1 MLFDENFRNKEYL
14 DYKTLGDLAMEI
26 GEYDKS
32 IRHYKK
38 QLKIMSEIDC
48 DSDEVFDLDSI
59 EGTYLEYE
67 LYEQIARAYEC
78 ENDYKNAI
86 KYVKLMIEDD
96 ENRDVNKG
104 DSVIRLAQL
113 YNLNKQKEEAVKI
126 LDELLDYEKAQIEKE
141 YDGSYTKE
149 FFDNTYDKQQYLNT
163 CYELI
168 KLLNY
173 TDKQRSLYYMNLA
186 LDMYNKHGKND
197 LGIKMASILKLQ
209 SKFYK
214 EDIESSLKSSETQQ
228 NIISKQDIEKA
239 KSICKNS
246 LLESKIYRED
256 YEYERSKE
264 AILEG
269 VEIYKKYKLD
279 DYKLDFYLKY
289 QLANAIS
296 NVDDDLEN
304 YPIIFEKYL
313 EAFKILQ
320 QHDFFDEYSKNMI
333 LLELYSYKSDYDEAI
348 KYKKQCDFYYIA
360 KYNIKHSEKEKVAL
374 QKEYYE
380 AGNSYFDCQ
389 NYDMAIKCYEKS
401 MQNLIFNMGIF
412 GGEITDFEDEDIYY
426 DPVDKSYFGYEFYV
440 KLCEAMANVY
450 KESLNLDKQ
459 LEHLQNAVKCLDQY
473 YYASEF
479 SYSIYTL
486 YTNIFSD
493 IAEIYIEKEDY
504 NTAINYEFILIGIY
518 NSPNL
523 ENSINEKF
531 EDIENIRKLFETR
544 ELKEFILSD
553 SYKFNLENKWLNCV
567 KDSFEKIVEIA
578 KVLEDDELIKIS
590 EQKIK
595 LLKDLPF
602 DLDI

>member
-26 GEYDKS
+26 GEYDKAIS
-32 IRHYKK
+32 HYKK
-38 QLKIMSEIDC
+38 QLKIMSETDY
-48 DSDEVFDLDSI
+48 DYDEVFDLDSI

-78 ENDYKNAI
+78 KNDYNNAI

-104 DSVIRLAQL
+104 DSVIKLSKL
-113 YNLNKQKEEAVKI
+113 YILDNNKEEGIKI
-126 LDELLDYEKAQIEKE
+126 LDDLLKYELDLMKKE
-141 YDGSYTKE
+141 YKESKFKFFGSRYQKSLYIE
-149 FFDNTYDKQQYLNT
+149 A
-163 CYELI
+163 CYELAE
-168 KLLNY
+168 LLKEDNRNQSMHY
-173 TDKQRSLYYMNLA
+173 INLA
-186 LDMYNKHGKND
+186 LDIYNKHKKND
-197 LGIKMASILKLQ
+197 LGNEISSILKLQ
-209 SKFYK
+209 TKLYK
-214 EDIESSLKSSETQQ
+214 EDIESSLKSSETQPD
-228 NIISKQDIEKA
+228 IISKQNIEKA

-246 LLESKIYRED
+246 LLESKIYMED
-256 YEYERSKE
+256 YEYEKSKQ
-264 AILEG
+264 AILKG

-389 NYDMAIKCYEKS
+389 NYNMAIKCYEKS

-412 GGEITDFEDEDIYY
+412 GGEITDFEDEYIYY

-544 ELKEFILSD
+544 EIKEFILSD

-578 KVLEDDELIKIS
+578 KILEDDELIKIS

>member
-1 MLFDENFRNKEYL
+1 MLFDENFREKEYL

-26 GEYDKS
+26 AEYDKAIS
-32 IRHYKK
+32 HYKK
-38 QLKIMSEIDC
+38 QLKIMSEPDY
-48 DSDEVFDLDSI
+48 DYDEVFDLDSI

-78 ENDYKNAI
+78 KNDYNNAI

-104 DSVIRLAQL
+104 DSLIKLSKL
-113 YNLNKQKEEAVKI
+113 YILDNKKEEGIKI
-126 LDELLDYEKAQIEKE
+126 LDDLLKYELDLMKKE
-141 YDGSYTKE
+141 YKESKFKFFGSRYQKSLYIE
-149 FFDNTYDKQQYLNT
+149 A
-163 CYELI
+163 CYELAE
-168 KLLNY
+168 LLKEDNRNQSMHY
-173 TDKQRSLYYMNLA
+173 INLA
-186 LDMYNKHGKND
+186 LDIYNKHKKND
-197 LGIKMASILKLQ
+197 LGNEISSILKLQ
-209 SKFYK
+209 TKFYK
-214 EDIESSLKSSETQQ
+214 EDIESSLKSSETQPD
-228 NIISKQDIEKA
+228 IISKQNIEKA

-246 LLESKIYRED
+246 LLESKIYMED
-256 YEYERSKE
+256 YEYEKSKQS
-264 AILEG
+264 ILKG

-401 MQNLIFNMGIF
+401 MQNLLDLGIF

-531 EDIENIRKLFETR
+531 EDIENIRKLFKTR
-544 ELKEFILSD
+544 EIKEFILSD

>member
-1 MLFDENFRNKEYL
+1 MLFDENFREKEYL

-26 GEYDKS
+26 AEYDKAIS
-32 IRHYKK
+32 HYKK
-38 QLKIMSEIDC
+38 QLKIMSEPDY
-48 DSDEVFDLDSI
+48 DYDEVFDLDSI

-78 ENDYKNAI
+78 KNDYNNAI

-104 DSVIRLAQL
+104 DSLIKLSKL
-113 YNLNKQKEEAVKI
+113 YILDNKKEEGIKI
-126 LDELLDYEKAQIEKE
+126 LDDLLKYELDLMKKE
-141 YDGSYTKE
+141 YKESKFKFFGSRYQKSLYIE
-149 FFDNTYDKQQYLNT
+149 A
-163 CYELI
+163 CYELAE
-168 KLLNY
+168 LLKEDNRNQSMHY
-173 TDKQRSLYYMNLA
+173 INLA
-186 LDMYNKHGKND
+186 LDIYNKHKKND
-197 LGIKMASILKLQ
+197 LGNEISSILKLQ
-209 SKFYK
+209 TKFYK
-214 EDIESSLKSSETQQ
+214 EDIESSLKSSETQPD
-228 NIISKQDIEKA
+228 IISKQNIEKA

-246 LLESKIYRED
+246 LLESKIYMED
-256 YEYERSKE
+256 YEYEKSKQS
-264 AILEG
+264 ILKG

-401 MQNLIFNMGIF
+401 MQNLLGLGIF

-493 IAEIYIEKEDY
+493 ISEIYIEKEY
-504 NTAINYEFILIGIY
+504 YSTAINYEFILIGIY

-544 ELKEFILSD
+544 EIKEFILSD
-553 SYKFNLENKWLNCV
+553 SYKFNLENKWLNYV

-578 KVLEDDELIKIS
+578 KILEDDELIKIS

>member
-26 GEYDKS
+26 GEYDKAIS
-32 IRHYKK
+32 HYKK
-38 QLKIMSEIDC
+38 QLKIMSEPDY
-48 DSDEVFDLDSI
+48 DYDEVFDLDSI

-104 DSVIRLAQL
+104 DSVIKLSKL
-113 YNLNKQKEEAVKI
+113 YILDNKKEEGIKI
-126 LDELLDYEKAQIEKE
+126 LDDLLKYELDLMKKE
-141 YDGSYTKE
+141 YKESKFKFFGSRYQKSLYIE
-149 FFDNTYDKQQYLNT
+149 A
-163 CYELI
+163 CYELAE
-168 KLLNY
+168 LLKEDNRNQSMHY
-173 TDKQRSLYYMNLA
+173 INLA
-186 LDMYNKHGKND
+186 LDIYNKHKKND
-197 LGIKMASILKLQ
+197 LGNEISSILKLQ
-209 SKFYK
+209 TKFYK
-214 EDIESSLKSSETQQ
+214 KDIESSLKSSETQPD
-228 NIISKQDIEKA
+228 IISKQNIEKA

-246 LLESKIYRED
+246 LLESKIYMED
-256 YEYERSKE
+256 YEYEKSKQ
-264 AILEG
+264 AILKG

-296 NVDDDLEN
+296 NIDDDLGN
-304 YPIIFEKYL
+304 YPILFEKYL

-320 QHDFFDEYSKNMI
+320 RHDFFDEYSKNMI
-333 LLELYSYKSDYDEAI
+333 LLELYSYNSDYDEAI

-401 MQNLIFNMGIF
+401 MQNLLDLGIF

-544 ELKEFILSD
+544 EIKEFILSD
-553 SYKFNLENKWLNCV
+553 SYKFNLENKWLNYV

-578 KVLEDDELIKIS
+578 KILEDDELIKIS

>member
-26 GEYDKS
+26 GEYDKAIS
-32 IRHYKK
+32 HYKK
-38 QLKIMSEIDC
+38 QLKIMSEPDY
-48 DSDEVFDLDSI
+48 DYDEVFDLDSI

-67 LYEQIARAYEC
+67 LYEQIARAYEYK
-78 ENDYKNAI
+78 NDYKNAI

-104 DSVIRLAQL
+104 DSLIKLSKL
-113 YNLNKQKEEAVKI
+113 YILDNKKEEGIKI
-126 LDELLDYEKAQIEKE
+126 LDDLLKYELDLMKKE
-141 YDGSYTKE
+141 YKESKFKFFGSRYQKSLYIE
-149 FFDNTYDKQQYLNT
+149 A
-163 CYELI
+163 CYELAE
-168 KLLNY
+168 LLKEDNRNQSMHY
-173 TDKQRSLYYMNLA
+173 INLA
-186 LDMYNKHGKND
+186 LDIYNKHKKND
-197 LGIKMASILKLQ
+197 LGNEISSILKLQ
-209 SKFYK
+209 TKLYK
-214 EDIESSLKSSETQQ
+214 EDIESSLKSSETQPD
-228 NIISKQDIEKA
+228 IISKQNIEKA

-246 LLESKIYRED
+246 LLESKIYMED
-256 YEYERSKE
+256 YEYEKSKQ
-264 AILEG
+264 AILKG

-296 NVDDDLEN
+296 NIDDDLGN

-320 QHDFFDEYSKNMI
+320 RHDFFDEYSKNMI
-333 LLELYSYKSDYDEAI
+333 LLELYSYNSDYDEAI

-401 MQNLIFNMGIF
+401 MQNLLDLGIF

-450 KESLNLDKQ
+450 KESGNLDKQ

-544 ELKEFILSD
+544 EIKEFILSD

-578 KVLEDDELIKIS
+578 KILEDDELIKIS

>member
-26 GEYDKS
+26 GEYDKAIS
-32 IRHYKK
+32 HYKK
-38 QLKIMSEIDC
+38 QLKIMSEPDY
-48 DSDEVFDLDSI
+48 DYNEVFDLDSI

-78 ENDYKNAI
+78 KNDYNNAI
-86 KYVKLMIEDD
+86 KYVKLMIKDD

-104 DSVIRLAQL
+104 DSLIKLSKL
-113 YNLNKQKEEAVKI
+113 YILDNNKEEGIKI
-126 LDELLDYEKAQIEKE
+126 LDDLLKYELDLMKKE
-141 YDGSYTKE
+141 YKESKFE
-149 FFDNTYDKQQYLNT
+149 FFGSRYQKSLYIEV
-163 CYELI
+163 CYELAE
-168 KLLNY
+168 LLKEDNRNQSMHY
-173 TDKQRSLYYMNLA
+173 INLA
-186 LDMYNKHGKND
+186 LDIYNKHKKND
-197 LGIKMASILKLQ
+197 LGNEISSILKLQ
-209 SKFYK
+209 TKFYK
-214 EDIESSLKSSETQQ
+214 EDIESSLKSSETQPD
-228 NIISKQDIEKA
+228 IISKQNIEKA

-246 LLESKIYRED
+246 LLESKIYMED
-256 YEYERSKE
+256 YEYEKSKQ
-264 AILEG
+264 AILKG

-296 NVDDDLEN
+296 NIDDDLGN
-304 YPIIFEKYL
+304 YPILFEKYL

-320 QHDFFDEYSKNMI
+320 RHDFFDEYSKNMI
-333 LLELYSYKSDYDEAI
+333 LLELYSYNSDYDEAI

-360 KYNIKHSEKEKVAL
+360 EYNIKHSEKEKVAL

-389 NYDMAIKCYEKS
+389 NYNMAIKCYEKS

-412 GGEITDFEDEDIYY
+412 GGEITDFEDEYIYY

-450 KESLNLDKQ
+450 KESGNLDKQ

-493 IAEIYIEKEDY
+493 ISEIYIEKEY
-504 NTAINYEFILIGIY
+504 YSTAINYEFILIGIY

-544 ELKEFILSD
+544 EIKEFILSD
-553 SYKFNLENKWLNCV
+553 SYKFNLENKWLNYV

-578 KVLEDDELIKIS
+578 KILEDDELIKIS

>member
-1 MLFDENFRNKEYL
+1 MLFDKNFRDKENL
-14 DYKTLGDLAMEI
+14 DYKMLGDLAMEI
-26 GEYDKS
+26 GEYEKA
-32 IRHYKK
+32 IKHYKK
-38 QLKIMSEIDC
+38 QLQIMSETTY
-48 DSDEVFDLDSI
+48 DSDEVFDIDSI

-67 LYEQIARAYEC
+67 LYEEIAKAYEFK
-78 ENDYKNAI
+78 NDYKNAI

-104 DSVIRLAQL
+104 DSVIKLAQL
-113 YNLNKQKEEAVKI
+113 YSSNKQEKEAIKI
-126 LDELLDYEKAQIEKE
+126 LDELLDYEKVEIE
-141 YDGSYTKE
+141 KE
-149 FFDNTYDKQQYLNT
+149 FFDNTYDKEQYLNT

-173 TDKQRSLYYMNLA
+173 KDKQRSIYYMNLA

-197 LGIKMASILKLQ
+197 LGIKIAPILELQ

-214 EDIESSLKSSETQQ
+214 EDIESSLKSSETKQ
-228 NIISKQDIEKA
+228 NIISKENMEKV

-246 LLESKIYRED
+246 LLESKIYMED
-256 YEYERSKE
+256 YEYEKSKE
-264 AILEG
+264 VILEG

-296 NVDDDLEN
+296 NVDNDLDN

-313 EAFKILQ
+313 DAFKILE

-333 LLELYSYKSDYDEAI
+333 LLELYSYNSDYDMAI
-348 KYKKQCDFYYIA
+348 QYKKQCDFYYIA
-360 KYNIKHSEKEKVAL
+360 EYNIKHSEKEKVAL

-380 AGNSYFDCQ
+380 AGNSYFDCK

-401 MQNLIFNMGIF
+401 MQNLLDLGIF
-412 GGEITDFEDEDIYY
+412 GGEITEFEDEDIYY
-426 DPVDKSYFGYEFYV
+426 DPVDKSYFGYEFYI
-440 KLCEAMANVY
+440 KLCEEMAKVY
-450 KESLNLDKQ
+450 KEIGNLDKQ
-459 LEHLQNAVKCLDQY
+459 LEYLQNAIKCLDEY
-473 YYASEF
+473 YYVSEF
-479 SYSIYTL
+479 NYSRYTL

-493 IAEIYIEKEDY
+493 IAEIYIKKQDY
-504 NTAINYEFILIGIY
+504 IIAINYEFLLIGIY

-531 EDIENIRKLFETR
+531 EDIENIRKLFETG
-544 ELKEFILSD
+544 ELKEFILCE
-553 SYKFNLENKWLNCV
+553 SYKFDLENKWINDV
-567 KDSFEKIVEIA
+567 KNSFEK
-578 KVLEDDELIKIS
+578 VLEVAKTLEDYELIKTS

>member
-26 GEYDKS
+26 GEYDKAIS
-32 IRHYKK
+32 HYKK
-38 QLKIMSEIDC
+38 QLKIMSETDY
-48 DSDEVFDLDSI
+48 DYDEVFDLDSI

-78 ENDYKNAI
+78 ENDYNNAI
-86 KYVKLMIEDD
+86 KYVKLMIKDD

-104 DSVIRLAQL
+104 DSLIKLSKL
-113 YNLNKQKEEAVKI
+113 YILDNNKEEGIKI
-126 LDELLDYEKAQIEKE
+126 LDDLLKYELDLMKKE
-141 YDGSYTKE
+141 YKESKFKFFGSRYQKSLYIE
-149 FFDNTYDKQQYLNT
+149 V
-163 CYELI
+163 CYELAE
-168 KLLNY
+168 LLKEDNRNQSMHY
-173 TDKQRSLYYMNLA
+173 INLA
-186 LDMYNKHGKND
+186 LDIYNKHKKND
-197 LGIKMASILKLQ
+197 LGNEISSILKLQ
-209 SKFYK
+209 TKFYK
-214 EDIESSLKSSETQQ
+214 EDIESSLKSSETQPD
-228 NIISKQDIEKA
+228 IISKQNIEKA

-246 LLESKIYRED
+246 LLESKIYMED
-256 YEYERSKE
+256 YEYEKSKQ
-264 AILEG
+264 AILKG

-296 NVDDDLEN
+296 NIDDDLGN
-304 YPIIFEKYL
+304 YPILFEKYL

-320 QHDFFDEYSKNMI
+320 RHDFFDEYSKNMI

-360 KYNIKHSEKEKVAL
+360 EYNIKHSEKEKVDL

-389 NYDMAIKCYEKS
+389 NYNMAIKCYEKS

-412 GGEITDFEDEDIYY
+412 GGEITDFEDEYIYY

-450 KESLNLDKQ
+450 KESGNLDKQ

-493 IAEIYIEKEDY
+493 ISEIYIEKEY
-504 NTAINYEFILIGIY
+504 YSTAINYEFILIGIY

-544 ELKEFILSD
+544 EIKEFILSD
-553 SYKFNLENKWLNCV
+553 SYKFDLENKWLNCV

-578 KVLEDDELIKIS
+578 KILEDDELIKIS

>member
-14 DYKTLGDLAMEI
+14 DYKMLGDLAMEI
-26 GEYDKS
+26 GEYDKA

-48 DSDEVFDLDSI
+48 DYDEVFDLDSI

-78 ENDYKNAI
+78 KNDYKNAI

-104 DSVIRLAQL
+104 DSLIKLSKL
-113 YNLNKQKEEAVKI
+113 YILDNKKEEGIKI
-126 LDELLDYEKAQIEKE
+126 LDDLLKYELDLMKKE
-141 YDGSYTKE
+141 YKESKFKFFGSRYQKSLYIE
-149 FFDNTYDKQQYLNT
+149 V
-163 CYELI
+163 CYELAE
-168 KLLNY
+168 LLKEDNRNQSMHY
-173 TDKQRSLYYMNLA
+173 INLA
-186 LDMYNKHGKND
+186 LDIYNKHKKND
-197 LGIKMASILKLQ
+197 LGNEISSILKLH
-209 SKFYK
+209 SKLYK
-214 EDIESSLKSSETQQ
+214 EDIESSLKSSETQPD
-228 NIISKQDIEKA
+228 IISKQNIEKA

-246 LLESKIYRED
+246 LLESKIYMED
-256 YEYERSKE
+256 YEYEKSKQ
-264 AILEG
+264 AILKG

-296 NVDDDLEN
+296 NVDDDLDN
-304 YPIIFEKYL
+304 YPILLKKYL
-313 EAFKILQ
+313 EAFKILE

-333 LLELYSYKSDYDEAI
+333 LLELYSYNSDYDEAI

-360 KYNIKHSEKEKVAL
+360 KYNIKHSEKEKVDL

-380 AGNSYFDCQ
+380 AGNSYFDCK

-401 MQNLIFNMGIF
+401 MQNLLGLGIF

-450 KESLNLDKQ
+450 KESGNLDKQ

-479 SYSIYTL
+479 SYSIYNL

-493 IAEIYIEKEDY
+493 IAEIYIKKEDY
-504 NTAINYEFILIGIY
+504 QIAINYEFLLIGIY

-544 ELKEFILSD
+544 EIKEFILSD

-578 KVLEDDELIKIS
+578 KILEDDELIKIS

>member
-26 GEYDKS
+26 GEYDKAIS
-32 IRHYKK
+32 HYKK
-38 QLKIMSEIDC
+38 QLKIMSEPDY
-48 DSDEVFDLDSI
+48 DYDEVFDLDSI

-67 LYEQIARAYEC
+67 LYELIARAYEC
-78 ENDYKNAI
+78 KNDYNNAI

-104 DSVIRLAQL
+104 DSLIKLSKL
-113 YNLNKQKEEAVKI
+113 YILDNKKEEGIKI
-126 LDELLDYEKAQIEKE
+126 LDDLLKYELDLMKKE
-141 YDGSYTKE
+141 YKESKFKFFGSRYQKSLYIE
-149 FFDNTYDKQQYLNT
+149 A
-163 CYELI
+163 CYELAE
-168 KLLNY
+168 LLKEDNRNQSMHY
-173 TDKQRSLYYMNLA
+173 INLA
-186 LDMYNKHGKND
+186 LDIYNKHKKND
-197 LGIKMASILKLQ
+197 LGNEISSILKLQ
-209 SKFYK
+209 TKLYK
-214 EDIESSLKSSETQQ
+214 EDIESSLKSSETQPD
-228 NIISKQDIEKA
+228 IISKQNIEKA

-246 LLESKIYRED
+246 LLESKIYMED
-256 YEYERSKE
+256 YEYEKSKQ
-264 AILEG
+264 AILKG
-269 VEIYKKYKLD
+269 VESYKKYKLD

-401 MQNLIFNMGIF
+401 MQNLLDLGIF

-479 SYSIYTL
+479 SYIRYNL

-493 IAEIYIEKEDY
+493 IVEIYIKKEDY
-504 NTAINYEFILIGIY
+504 QIAINYEFLLIGIY

-531 EDIENIRKLFETR
+531 EDIENMRKLFETR
-544 ELKEFILSD
+544 EIKEFILSD

>member
-26 GEYDKS
+26 GEYDKAIS
-32 IRHYKK
+32 HYKK
-38 QLKIMSEIDC
+38 QLKIMSEPDY
-48 DSDEVFDLDSI
+48 DYNEVFDLDSI

-78 ENDYKNAI
+78 KNDYNNAI
-86 KYVKLMIEDD
+86 KYVKLMIKDD

-104 DSVIRLAQL
+104 DSLIKLSKL
-113 YNLNKQKEEAVKI
+113 YILDNNKEEGIKI
-126 LDELLDYEKAQIEKE
+126 LDDLLKYELDLMKKE
-141 YDGSYTKE
+141 YKESKFE
-149 FFDNTYDKQQYLNT
+149 FFGSRYQKSLYIEV
-163 CYELI
+163 CYELAE
-168 KLLNY
+168 LLKEDNRNQSMHY
-173 TDKQRSLYYMNLA
+173 INLA
-186 LDMYNKHGKND
+186 LDIYNKHKKND
-197 LGIKMASILKLQ
+197 LGNEISSILKLQ
-209 SKFYK
+209 TKFYK
-214 EDIESSLKSSETQQ
+214 EDIESSLKSSETQPD
-228 NIISKQDIEKA
+228 IISKQNIEKA

-246 LLESKIYRED
+246 LLESKIYMED
-256 YEYERSKE
+256 YEYEKSKQ
-264 AILEG
+264 AILKG

-296 NVDDDLEN
+296 NIDDDLDN
-304 YPIIFEKYL
+304 YPILFEKYL
-313 EAFKILQ
+313 EAFKILE

-333 LLELYSYKSDYDEAI
+333 LFELYSYNSDYDEAI

-360 KYNIKHSEKEKVAL
+360 EYNIKHSEKEKVDL

-380 AGNSYFDCQ
+380 AGNSYFDCK

-401 MQNLIFNMGIF
+401 MQNLLGLGIF

-493 IAEIYIEKEDY
+493 ISEIYIEKEY
-504 NTAINYEFILIGIY
+504 YSTAINYEFTLIGIY

-544 ELKEFILSD
+544 EIKEFILSD
-553 SYKFNLENKWLNCV
+553 SYKFNLENKWLNYV

-578 KVLEDDELIKIS
+578 KILEDDELIKIS

>member
-26 GEYDKS
+26 GEYDKAIS
-32 IRHYKK
+32 HYKK
-38 QLKIMSEIDC
+38 QLKIMSEPDY
-48 DSDEVFDLDSI
+48 DEVFDLDSI

-78 ENDYKNAI
+78 KNDYNNAI

-104 DSVIRLAQL
+104 DSLIKLSKL
-113 YNLNKQKEEAVKI
+113 YILDNKKEEGIKI
-126 LDELLDYEKAQIEKE
+126 LDDLLKYELDLMKKE
-141 YDGSYTKE
+141 YKESKFKFFGSRYQKSLYIE
-149 FFDNTYDKQQYLNT
+149 A
-163 CYELI
+163 CYELAE
-168 KLLNY
+168 LLKEDNRNQSMHY
-173 TDKQRSLYYMNLA
+173 INLA
-186 LDMYNKHGKND
+186 LDIYNKHKKND
-197 LGIKMASILKLQ
+197 LGNEISSILKLQ
-209 SKFYK
+209 TKLYK
-214 EDIESSLKSSETQQ
+214 EDIESSLKSSETQPD
-228 NIISKQDIEKA
+228 IISKQNIEKA

-246 LLESKIYRED
+246 LLESKIYMED
-256 YEYERSKE
+256 YEYEKSKQ
-264 AILEG
+264 AILKG

-360 KYNIKHSEKEKVAL
+360 KYNIKHSDKEKVAL

-412 GGEITDFEDEDIYY
+412 GGEITDFEDEYIYY

-544 ELKEFILSD
+544 EIKEFILSD

-578 KVLEDDELIKIS
+578 KILEDDELIKIS

>member
-26 GEYDKS
+26 GEYDKA

-38 QLKIMSEIDC
+38 QLKIMSEPDY
-48 DSDEVFDLDSI
+48 DEVFDLDSI

-104 DSVIRLAQL
+104 DSVIKLSKL
-113 YNLNKQKEEAVKI
+113 YILDNKKEEGIKI
-126 LDELLDYEKAQIEKE
+126 LDDLLKYELDLMKKE
-141 YDGSYTKE
+141 YKESKFKFFGSRYQKSLYIE
-149 FFDNTYDKQQYLNT
+149 A
-163 CYELI
+163 CYELAE
-168 KLLNY
+168 LLKEDNRNQSMHY
-173 TDKQRSLYYMNLA
+173 INLA
-186 LDMYNKHGKND
+186 LDIYNKHKKND
-197 LGIKMASILKLQ
+197 LGNEISSILKLQ

-214 EDIESSLKSSETQQ
+214 EDIESSLKSSETQPD
-228 NIISKQDIEKA
+228 IISKQNIEKA

-246 LLESKIYRED
+246 LLESKIYMED
-256 YEYERSKE
+256 YEYEKSKQ
-264 AILEG
+264 AILKG
-269 VEIYKKYKLD
+269 VESYKKYKLD

-360 KYNIKHSEKEKVAL
+360 KYNIKHSDKEKVAL
-374 QKEYYE
+374 QKKYYE

-531 EDIENIRKLFETR
+531 EDIENIRKLFKTR
-544 ELKEFILSD
+544 EIKEFILSD

-578 KVLEDDELIKIS
+578 KILEDDELIKIS

>member
-26 GEYDKS
+26 GEYDKAIS
-32 IRHYKK
+32 HYKK
-38 QLKIMSEIDC
+38 QLKIMSEPDY
-48 DSDEVFDLDSI
+48 DYNEVFDLDSI

-78 ENDYKNAI
+78 KNDYNNAI
-86 KYVKLMIEDD
+86 KYVKLMIKDD

-104 DSVIRLAQL
+104 DSLIKLSKL
-113 YNLNKQKEEAVKI
+113 YILDNNKEEGIKI
-126 LDELLDYEKAQIEKE
+126 LDDLLKYELDLMKKE
-141 YDGSYTKE
+141 YKESKFKFFGSRYQKSLYIE
-149 FFDNTYDKQQYLNT
+149 V
-163 CYELI
+163 CYELAE
-168 KLLNY
+168 LLKEDNRNQSMHY
-173 TDKQRSLYYMNLA
+173 INLA
-186 LDMYNKHGKND
+186 LDIYNKHKKND
-197 LGIKMASILKLQ
+197 LGNEISSILKLQ
-209 SKFYK
+209 TKFYK
-214 EDIESSLKSSETQQ
+214 EDIESSLKSSETQPD
-228 NIISKQDIEKA
+228 IISKQNIEKA

-246 LLESKIYRED
+246 LLESKIYMED
-256 YEYERSKE
+256 YEYEKSKQ
-264 AILEG
+264 AILKG

-296 NVDDDLEN
+296 NIDDDLGN
-304 YPIIFEKYL
+304 YPILFEKYL

-320 QHDFFDEYSKNMI
+320 RHDFFDEYSKNMI
-333 LLELYSYKSDYDEAI
+333 LLELYSYNSDYDEAI

-360 KYNIKHSEKEKVAL
+360 EYNIKHSEKEKVAL

-389 NYDMAIKCYEKS
+389 NYNMAIKCYEKS

-440 KLCEAMANVY
+440 KLCEAMAKVY
-450 KESLNLDKQ
+450 SESGNLDKQ
-459 LEHLQNAVKCLDQY
+459 LEYLKNSVKCLDKY

-479 SYSIYTL
+479 NYIRYNL

-493 IAEIYIEKEDY
+493 IAEIYIKKEDY
-504 NTAINYEFILIGIY
+504 QIAINYEFLLIGIY

-544 ELKEFILSD
+544 EIKEFILSD
-553 SYKFNLENKWLNCV
+553 SYKFNLENKWLNYV

-578 KVLEDDELIKIS
+578 KILEDDELIKIS

-602 DLDI
+602 DLNI

>member
-14 DYKTLGDLAMEI
+14 DHKMLGDLAMEI
-26 GEYDKS
+26 GEYDKA

-104 DSVIRLAQL
+104 DSVIKLSKL
-113 YNLNKQKEEAVKI
+113 YILDNKKEEGIKI
-126 LDELLDYEKAQIEKE
+126 LDDLLKYELDLMKKE
-141 YDGSYTKE
+141 YKESKFKFFGSRYQKSLYIE
-149 FFDNTYDKQQYLNT
+149 V
-163 CYELI
+163 CYELAE
-168 KLLNY
+168 LLKEDNRNQSMHY
-173 TDKQRSLYYMNLA
+173 INLA
-186 LDMYNKHGKND
+186 LDIYNKHKKND
-197 LGIKMASILKLQ
+197 LGNEISSILKLQ
-209 SKFYK
+209 TKFYK
-214 EDIESSLKSSETQQ
+214 EDIEYSLKSSETQPD
-228 NIISKQDIEKA
+228 IISKQNIEKA

-246 LLESKIYRED
+246 LLESKIYMED
-256 YEYERSKE
+256 YEYEKSKQ

-296 NVDDDLEN
+296 NVDDDLDN

-389 NYDMAIKCYEKS
+389 NYNMAIKCYEKS

-450 KESLNLDKQ
+450 KESGNLDKQ

-473 YYASEF
+473 YYTSEF

-544 ELKEFILSD
+544 EIKEFILSD

-578 KVLEDDELIKIS
+578 KILEDDELIKIS

>member
-14 DYKTLGDLAMEI
+14 DYKTLGDKAMEI
-26 GEYDKS
+26 GEYDKAIS
-32 IRHYKK
+32 HYKK
-38 QLKIMSEIDC
+38 QLKIMSEPDY
-48 DSDEVFDLDSI
+48 DYDEVFDLDSI

-78 ENDYKNAI
+78 KNDYNNAI

-104 DSVIRLAQL
+104 DSLIKLSKL
-113 YNLNKQKEEAVKI
+113 YILDNKKEEGIKI
-126 LDELLDYEKAQIEKE
+126 LDDLLKYELDLMKKE
-141 YDGSYTKE
+141 YKESKFKFFGSRYQKSLYIE
-149 FFDNTYDKQQYLNT
+149 A
-163 CYELI
+163 CYELAE
-168 KLLNY
+168 LLKEDNRNQSMHY
-173 TDKQRSLYYMNLA
+173 INLA
-186 LDMYNKHGKND
+186 LDIYNKHKKND
-197 LGIKMASILKLQ
+197 LGNEISSILKLQ
-209 SKFYK
+209 TKLYK
-214 EDIESSLKSSETQQ
+214 EDIESSLKSSETQPD
-228 NIISKQDIEKA
+228 IISKQNIEKA

-246 LLESKIYRED
+246 LLESKIYMED
-256 YEYERSKE
+256 YEYKKSKQ
-264 AILEG
+264 AILKG

-504 NTAINYEFILIGIY
+504 STAINYEFILIGIY

-544 ELKEFILSD
+544 EIKEFILSD

-578 KVLEDDELIKIS
+578 KILEDDELIKIS

>member
-26 GEYDKS
+26 GEYDKAIS
-32 IRHYKK
+32 HYKK
-38 QLKIMSEIDC
+38 QLKIMSEPDY
-48 DSDEVFDLDSI
+48 DYDEVFDLDSI

-78 ENDYKNAI
+78 KNDYNNAI

-104 DSVIRLAQL
+104 DSLIKLSKL
-113 YNLNKQKEEAVKI
+113 YILDNKKEEGIKI
-126 LDELLDYEKAQIEKE
+126 LDDLLKYELDLMKKE
-141 YDGSYTKE
+141 YKESKFKFFGSRYQKSLYIE
-149 FFDNTYDKQQYLNT
+149 A
-163 CYELI
+163 CYELAE
-168 KLLNY
+168 LLKEDNRNQSMHY
-173 TDKQRSLYYMNLA
+173 INLA
-186 LDMYNKHGKND
+186 LDIYNKHKKND
-197 LGIKMASILKLQ
+197 LGNEISSILKLQ
-209 SKFYK
+209 TKLYK
-214 EDIESSLKSSETQQ
+214 EDIESSLKSSETQPD
-228 NIISKQDIEKA
+228 IISKQNIEKA

-246 LLESKIYRED
+246 LLESKIYMED
-256 YEYERSKE
+256 YEYEKSKQ
-264 AILEG
+264 AILKG

-380 AGNSYFDCQ
+380 AGNSYFDCK

-401 MQNLIFNMGIF
+401 MQNLLGLGIF

-531 EDIENIRKLFETR
+531 EDIENMRKLFETR
-544 ELKEFILSD
+544 EIKEFILSD
-553 SYKFNLENKWLNCV
+553 SYKFDLENKWLNCV

-578 KVLEDDELIKIS
+578 KILEDDELIKIS

>member
-26 GEYDKS
+26 GEYDKAIS
-32 IRHYKK
+32 HYKK
-38 QLKIMSEIDC
+38 QLKIMSEPDY
-48 DSDEVFDLDSI
+48 DYNEVFDLDSI

-78 ENDYKNAI
+78 KNDYNNAI
-86 KYVKLMIEDD
+86 KYVKLMIKDD

-104 DSVIRLAQL
+104 DSLIKLSKL
-113 YNLNKQKEEAVKI
+113 YILDNNKEEGIKI
-126 LDELLDYEKAQIEKE
+126 LDDLLKYELDLMKKE
-141 YDGSYTKE
+141 YKESKFE
-149 FFDNTYDKQQYLNT
+149 FFGSRYQKSLYIEV
-163 CYELI
+163 CYELAE
-168 KLLNY
+168 LLKEDNRNQSMHY
-173 TDKQRSLYYMNLA
+173 INLA
-186 LDMYNKHGKND
+186 LDIYNKHKKND
-197 LGIKMASILKLQ
+197 LGNEISSILKLQ
-209 SKFYK
+209 TKFYK
-214 EDIESSLKSSETQQ
+214 EDIESSLKSSETQPD
-228 NIISKQDIEKA
+228 IISKQNIEKA

-246 LLESKIYRED
+246 LLESKIYMED
-256 YEYERSKE
+256 YEYEKSKQ
-264 AILEG
+264 AILKG

-296 NVDDDLEN
+296 NIDDDLGN
-304 YPIIFEKYL
+304 YPILFEKYL

-320 QHDFFDEYSKNMI
+320 RHDFFDEYSKNMI
-333 LLELYSYKSDYDEAI
+333 LLELYSYNSDYDEAI

-360 KYNIKHSEKEKVAL
+360 EYNIKHSEKEKVDL

-389 NYDMAIKCYEKS
+389 NYNMAIKCYEKS

-412 GGEITDFEDEDIYY
+412 GGEITDFEDEYIYY

-450 KESLNLDKQ
+450 KESGNLDKQ

-493 IAEIYIEKEDY
+493 ISEIYIEKEY
-504 NTAINYEFILIGIY
+504 YSTAINYEFILIGIY

-544 ELKEFILSD
+544 EIKEFILSD
-553 SYKFNLENKWLNCV
+553 SYKFNLENKWLNYV

-578 KVLEDDELIKIS
+578 KILEDDELIKIS

>member
-26 GEYDKS
+26 GEYDKA

-38 QLKIMSEIDC
+38 QLKIMSESDY
-48 DSDEVFDLDSI
+48 DYDEVFDLDSI
-59 EGTYLEYE
+59 EGTYIEYE
-67 LYEQIARAYEC
+67 LYELIARAYEC
-78 ENDYKNAI
+78 KNDYNNAI

-104 DSVIRLAQL
+104 DSLIKLSKL
-113 YNLNKQKEEAVKI
+113 YILDNKKEEGIKI
-126 LDELLDYEKAQIEKE
+126 LDDLLKYELDLMKKE
-141 YDGSYTKE
+141 YKESKFKFFGSRYQKSLYIE
-149 FFDNTYDKQQYLNT
+149 A
-163 CYELI
+163 CYELAE
-168 KLLNY
+168 LLKEDNRNQSMHY
-173 TDKQRSLYYMNLA
+173 INLA
-186 LDMYNKHGKND
+186 LDIYNKHKKND
-197 LGIKMASILKLQ
+197 LGNEISSILKLQ
-209 SKFYK
+209 TKFYK
-214 EDIESSLKSSETQQ
+214 EDIESSLKSSETQPD
-228 NIISKQDIEKA
+228 IISKQNIEKA

-246 LLESKIYRED
+246 LLESKIYMED
-256 YEYERSKE
+256 YEYKKSKQ
-264 AILEG
+264 AILKG

-401 MQNLIFNMGIF
+401 MQNLLDLGIF

-544 ELKEFILSD
+544 EIKEFILSD

-578 KVLEDDELIKIS
+578 KILEDDELIKIS

>member
-26 GEYDKS
+26 GEYDKAIS
-32 IRHYKK
+32 HYKK
-38 QLKIMSEIDC
+38 QLKIMSEPDY
-48 DSDEVFDLDSI
+48 DYNEVFDLDSI

-78 ENDYKNAI
+78 KNDYNNAI
-86 KYVKLMIEDD
+86 KYVKLMIKDD

-104 DSVIRLAQL
+104 DSLIKLSKL
-113 YNLNKQKEEAVKI
+113 YILDNNKEEGIKI
-126 LDELLDYEKAQIEKE
+126 LDDLLKYELDLMKKE
-141 YDGSYTKE
+141 YKESKFE
-149 FFDNTYDKQQYLNT
+149 FFGSRYQKSLYIEV
-163 CYELI
+163 CYELAE
-168 KLLNY
+168 LLKEDNRNQSMHY
-173 TDKQRSLYYMNLA
+173 INLA
-186 LDMYNKHGKND
+186 LDIYNKHKKND
-197 LGIKMASILKLQ
+197 LGNEISSILKLQ
-209 SKFYK
+209 TKFYK
-214 EDIESSLKSSETQQ
+214 EDIESSLKSSETQPD
-228 NIISKQDIEKA
+228 IISKQNIEKA

-246 LLESKIYRED
+246 LLESKIYMED
-256 YEYERSKE
+256 YEYEKSKQ
-264 AILEG
+264 AILKG

-296 NVDDDLEN
+296 NIDDDLDN

-313 EAFKILQ
+313 EAFKILG

-333 LLELYSYKSDYDEAI
+333 LLELYSYKSDYDEVI

-380 AGNSYFDCQ
+380 AGNSYFDCK

-459 LEHLQNAVKCLDQY
+459 LENLQNAVKCLDQY

-504 NTAINYEFILIGIY
+504 QIAINYEFLLIGIY

-544 ELKEFILSD
+544 EIKEFILSD

-578 KVLEDDELIKIS
+578 KILEDDELIKIS
-590 EQKIK
+590 DQKIK

>member
-26 GEYDKS
+26 GEYDKAIS
-32 IRHYKK
+32 HYKK
-38 QLKIMSEIDC
+38 QLKIMSETDY
-48 DSDEVFDLDSI
+48 DYDEVFDLDSI

-78 ENDYKNAI
+78 KNDYNNAI

-104 DSVIRLAQL
+104 DSLIKLSKL
-113 YNLNKQKEEAVKI
+113 YILDNKKEEGIKI
-126 LDELLDYEKAQIEKE
+126 LDDLLKYELDLMKKE
-141 YDGSYTKE
+141 YKESKFKFFGSRYQKSLYIE
-149 FFDNTYDKQQYLNT
+149 A
-163 CYELI
+163 CYELAE
-168 KLLNY
+168 LLKEDNRNQSMHY
-173 TDKQRSLYYMNLA
+173 INLA
-186 LDMYNKHGKND
+186 LDIYNKHKKND
-197 LGIKMASILKLQ
+197 LGNEISSILKLQ
-209 SKFYK
+209 TKLYK
-214 EDIESSLKSSETQQ
+214 EDIESSLKSSETQPD
-228 NIISKQDIEKA
+228 IISKQNIEKA

-246 LLESKIYRED
+246 LLESKIYMED
-256 YEYERSKE
+256 YEYEKSKQP
-264 AILEG
+264 ILKG
-269 VEIYKKYKLD
+269 VESYKKYKLD

-360 KYNIKHSEKEKVAL
+360 EYNIKHSEKEKVAL

-389 NYDMAIKCYEKS
+389 NYNMAIKCYEKS

-412 GGEITDFEDEDIYY
+412 GGEITDFEDEYIYY

-450 KESLNLDKQ
+450 KESGNLDKQ

-493 IAEIYIEKEDY
+493 ISEIYIEKEY
-504 NTAINYEFILIGIY
+504 YSTAINYEFTLIGIY

-544 ELKEFILSD
+544 EIKEFILSD
-553 SYKFNLENKWLNCV
+553 SYKFNLENKWLNYV

-578 KVLEDDELIKIS
+578 KILEDDELIKIS

>member
-26 GEYDKS
+26 AEYDKAIS
-32 IRHYKK
+32 HYKK
-38 QLKIMSEIDC
+38 QLKIMSEPDY
-48 DSDEVFDLDSI
+48 DYDEVFDLDSI
-59 EGTYLEYE
+59 EGTYIEYE

-78 ENDYKNAI
+78 KNDYNNAI

-104 DSVIRLAQL
+104 DSLIKLSKL
-113 YNLNKQKEEAVKI
+113 YILDNKKEEGIKI
-126 LDELLDYEKAQIEKE
+126 LDDLLKYELDLMKKE
-141 YDGSYTKE
+141 YKESKFKFFGSRYQKSLYIE
-149 FFDNTYDKQQYLNT
+149 A
-163 CYELI
+163 CYELAE
-168 KLLNY
+168 LLKEDNRNQSMHY
-173 TDKQRSLYYMNLA
+173 INLA
-186 LDMYNKHGKND
+186 LDIYNKHKKND
-197 LGIKMASILKLQ
+197 LGNEISSILKLQ
-209 SKFYK
+209 TKFYK
-214 EDIESSLKSSETQQ
+214 EDIESSLKSSETQPD
-228 NIISKQDIEKA
+228 IISKQNIEKA

-246 LLESKIYRED
+246 LLESKIYMED
-256 YEYERSKE
+256 YEYEKSKQS
-264 AILEG
+264 ILKG

-296 NVDDDLEN
+296 NIDDDLDN

-401 MQNLIFNMGIF
+401 MQNLLDLGIF

-544 ELKEFILSD
+544 EIKEFILSD

-578 KVLEDDELIKIS
+578 KILEDDELIKIS

>member
-26 GEYDKS
+26 GEYDKAIS
-32 IRHYKK
+32 HYKK
-38 QLKIMSEIDC
+38 QLKIMSEPDY
-48 DSDEVFDLDSI
+48 DYDEVFDLDSI

-78 ENDYKNAI
+78 ENDYNNAI
-86 KYVKLMIEDD
+86 KYVKLMIKDD

-104 DSVIRLAQL
+104 DSLIKLSKL
-113 YNLNKQKEEAVKI
+113 YILDNNKEEGIKI
-126 LDELLDYEKAQIEKE
+126 LDDLLKYELDLMKKE
-141 YDGSYTKE
+141 YKESKFKFFGSRYQKSLYIE
-149 FFDNTYDKQQYLNT
+149 V
-163 CYELI
+163 CYELAE
-168 KLLNY
+168 LLKEDNRNQSMHY
-173 TDKQRSLYYMNLA
+173 INLA
-186 LDMYNKHGKND
+186 LDIYNKHKKND
-197 LGIKMASILKLQ
+197 LGNEISSILKLQ
-209 SKFYK
+209 TKFYK
-214 EDIESSLKSSETQQ
+214 EDIESSLKSSETQPD
-228 NIISKQDIEKA
+228 IISKQNIEKA

-246 LLESKIYRED
+246 LLESKIYMED
-256 YEYERSKE
+256 YEYEKSKQ
-264 AILEG
+264 AILKG

-296 NVDDDLEN
+296 NIDDDLGN
-304 YPIIFEKYL
+304 YPILFEKYL

-320 QHDFFDEYSKNMI
+320 RHDFFDEYSKNMI
-333 LLELYSYKSDYDEAI
+333 LLELYSYNSDYDEAI

-360 KYNIKHSEKEKVAL
+360 EYNIKHSEKEKVDL

-389 NYDMAIKCYEKS
+389 NYNMAIKCYEKS

-412 GGEITDFEDEDIYY
+412 GGEITDFEDEYIYY

-450 KESLNLDKQ
+450 KESGNLDKQ

-493 IAEIYIEKEDY
+493 ISEIYIEKEY
-504 NTAINYEFILIGIY
+504 YSTAINYEFILIGIY

-544 ELKEFILSD
+544 EIKEFILSD
-553 SYKFNLENKWLNCV
+553 SYKFNLENKWLNYV

-578 KVLEDDELIKIS
+578 KILEDDELIKIS

>member
-26 GEYDKS
+26 GEYDKAIS
-32 IRHYKK
+32 HYKK
-38 QLKIMSEIDC
+38 QLKIMSEPDY
-48 DSDEVFDLDSI
+48 DYDEVFDLDSI

-78 ENDYKNAI
+78 ENDYNNAI
-86 KYVKLMIEDD
+86 KYVKLMIKDD

-104 DSVIRLAQL
+104 DSLIKLSKL
-113 YNLNKQKEEAVKI
+113 YILDNKKEEGIKI
-126 LDELLDYEKAQIEKE
+126 LDDLLKYELDLMKKE
-141 YDGSYTKE
+141 YKESKFKFFGSRYQKILYIE
-149 FFDNTYDKQQYLNT
+149 V
-163 CYELI
+163 CYELEE
-168 KLLNY
+168 LLKEDNRNQSMHY
-173 TDKQRSLYYMNLA
+173 INLA
-186 LDMYNKHGKND
+186 LDIYNKHKKND
-197 LGIKMASILKLQ
+197 LGNEISSILKLQ
-209 SKFYK
+209 TKFYK
-214 EDIESSLKSSETQQ
+214 EDIESSLKSSETQPD
-228 NIISKQDIEKA
+228 IISKQNIEKA

-246 LLESKIYRED
+246 LLESKIYMED
-256 YEYERSKE
+256 YEYEKSKQ
-264 AILEG
+264 AILKG

-296 NVDDDLEN
+296 NIDDDLGN
-304 YPIIFEKYL
+304 YPILFEKYL

-320 QHDFFDEYSKNMI
+320 RHDFFDEYSKNMI
-333 LLELYSYKSDYDEAI
+333 LLELYSYNSDYDEAI

-360 KYNIKHSEKEKVAL
+360 EYNIKHSEKEKVDL

-389 NYDMAIKCYEKS
+389 NYNMAIKCYEKS

-412 GGEITDFEDEDIYY
+412 GGEITDFEDEYIYY

-450 KESLNLDKQ
+450 KESGNLDKQ

-493 IAEIYIEKEDY
+493 ISEIYIEKEY
-504 NTAINYEFILIGIY
+504 YSTAINYEFILIGIY

-544 ELKEFILSD
+544 EIKEFILSD
-553 SYKFNLENKWLNCV
+553 SYKFNLENKWLNYV

-578 KVLEDDELIKIS
+578 KILEDDELIKIS

-595 LLKDLPF
+595 
-602 DLDI
+602 I

>member
-26 GEYDKS
+26 GEYDKAIS
-32 IRHYKK
+32 HYKK
-38 QLKIMSEIDC
+38 QLKIMSEPDY
-48 DSDEVFDLDSI
+48 DYDEVFDLDSI

-78 ENDYKNAI
+78 ENDYNNAI
-86 KYVKLMIEDD
+86 KYVKLMIKDD

-104 DSVIRLAQL
+104 DSLIKLSKL
-113 YNLNKQKEEAVKI
+113 YILDNNKEEGIKI
-126 LDELLDYEKAQIEKE
+126 LDDLLKYELDLMKKE
-141 YDGSYTKE
+141 YKESKFKFFGSRYQKSLYIE
-149 FFDNTYDKQQYLNT
+149 V
-163 CYELI
+163 CYELAE
-168 KLLNY
+168 LLKEDNRNQSMHY
-173 TDKQRSLYYMNLA
+173 INLA
-186 LDMYNKHGKND
+186 LDIYNKHKKND
-197 LGIKMASILKLQ
+197 LGNEISSILKLQ
-209 SKFYK
+209 TKFYK
-214 EDIESSLKSSETQQ
+214 EDIESSLKSSETQPD
-228 NIISKQDIEKA
+228 IISKQNIEKA

-246 LLESKIYRED
+246 LLESKIYMED
-256 YEYERSKE
+256 YEYEKSKQ
-264 AILEG
+264 AILKG

-296 NVDDDLEN
+296 NIDDDLGN
-304 YPIIFEKYL
+304 YPILFEKYL

-320 QHDFFDEYSKNMI
+320 RHDFFDEYSKNMI
-333 LLELYSYKSDYDEAI
+333 LLELYSYNSDYDEAI

-360 KYNIKHSEKEKVAL
+360 EYNIKHSEKEKVDL

-389 NYDMAIKCYEKS
+389 NYNMAIKCYEKS
-401 MQNLIFNMGIF
+401 MQNLIFNMGIL
-412 GGEITDFEDEDIYY
+412 GGEITDIEDEYIYY

-450 KESLNLDKQ
+450 KESGNLDKQ

-493 IAEIYIEKEDY
+493 ISEIYIEKEY
-504 NTAINYEFILIGIY
+504 YSTAINYEFILIGIY

-544 ELKEFILSD
+544 EIKEFILSD
-553 SYKFNLENKWLNCV
+553 SYKFNLENKWLNYV

-578 KVLEDDELIKIS
+578 KILEDDELIKIS

>member
-26 GEYDKS
+26 GEYDKAIS
-32 IRHYKK
+32 HYKK
-38 QLKIMSEIDC
+38 QLKIMSEPDY
-48 DSDEVFDLDSI
+48 DYNEVFDLDSI

-78 ENDYKNAI
+78 KNDYNNAI
-86 KYVKLMIEDD
+86 KYVKLMIKDD

-104 DSVIRLAQL
+104 DSLIKLSKL
-113 YNLNKQKEEAVKI
+113 YILDNNKEEGIKI
-126 LDELLDYEKAQIEKE
+126 LDDLLKYELDLMKKE
-141 YDGSYTKE
+141 YKESKFE
-149 FFDNTYDKQQYLNT
+149 FFGSRYQKSLYIEV
-163 CYELI
+163 CYELAE
-168 KLLNY
+168 LLKEDNRNQSMHY
-173 TDKQRSLYYMNLA
+173 INLA
-186 LDMYNKHGKND
+186 LDIYNKHKKND
-197 LGIKMASILKLQ
+197 LGNEISSILKLQ
-209 SKFYK
+209 TKFYK
-214 EDIESSLKSSETQQ
+214 EDIESSLKSSETQPD
-228 NIISKQDIEKA
+228 IISKQNIEKA

-246 LLESKIYRED
+246 LLESKIYMED
-256 YEYERSKE
+256 YEYEKSKQ
-264 AILEG
+264 AILKG

-296 NVDDDLEN
+296 NIDDDLGN
-304 YPIIFEKYL
+304 YPILFEKYL

-320 QHDFFDEYSKNMI
+320 RHDFFDEYSKNMI
-333 LLELYSYKSDYDEAI
+333 LLELYSYNSDYDEAI

-360 KYNIKHSEKEKVAL
+360 EYNIKHSEKEKVDL

-389 NYDMAIKCYEKS
+389 NYNMAIKCYEKS

-412 GGEITDFEDEDIYY
+412 GGEITDFEDEYIYY

-450 KESLNLDKQ
+450 KESGNLDKQ

-473 YYASEF
+473 YYTSEF

-493 IAEIYIEKEDY
+493 ISEIYIEKEY
-504 NTAINYEFILIGIY
+504 YSTAINYEFILIGIY

-544 ELKEFILSD
+544 EIKEFILSD
-553 SYKFNLENKWLNCV
+553 SYKFNLENKWLNYV

-578 KVLEDDELIKIS
+578 KILEDDELIKIS

>member
-26 GEYDKS
+26 GEYDKAIS
-32 IRHYKK
+32 HYKK
-38 QLKIMSEIDC
+38 QLKIMSEPDY
-48 DSDEVFDLDSI
+48 DYDEVFDLDSI

-67 LYEQIARAYEC
+67 LYEQIARAYEYK
-78 ENDYKNAI
+78 NDYNNAI

-104 DSVIRLAQL
+104 DSLIKLSKL
-113 YNLNKQKEEAVKI
+113 YILDNKKEEGIKI
-126 LDELLDYEKAQIEKE
+126 LDDLLKYELDLMKKE
-141 YDGSYTKE
+141 YKESKFKFFGSRYQKSLYIE
-149 FFDNTYDKQQYLNT
+149 A
-163 CYELI
+163 CYELAE
-168 KLLNY
+168 LLKEDNRNQSMHY
-173 TDKQRSLYYMNLA
+173 INLA
-186 LDMYNKHGKND
+186 LDIYNKHKKND
-197 LGIKMASILKLQ
+197 LGNEISSILKLQ
-209 SKFYK
+209 TKLYK
-214 EDIESSLKSSETQQ
+214 EDIESSLKSSETQPD
-228 NIISKQDIEKA
+228 IISKQNIEKA

-246 LLESKIYRED
+246 LLESKIYMED
-256 YEYERSKE
+256 YEYKKSKQ
-264 AILEG
+264 AILKG

-296 NVDDDLEN
+296 NVDDDLDN

-360 KYNIKHSEKEKVAL
+360 KYNIKHSDKEKVSL

-450 KESLNLDKQ
+450 KGSLNLDKQ

-544 ELKEFILSD
+544 EIKEFILSD

-578 KVLEDDELIKIS
+578 KILEDDELIKIS

>member
-26 GEYDKS
+26 GEYDKAIS
-32 IRHYKK
+32 HYKK
-38 QLKIMSEIDC
+38 QLKIMSEPDY
-48 DSDEVFDLDSI
+48 DYDEVFDLDSI

-104 DSVIRLAQL
+104 DSVIKLSKL
-113 YNLNKQKEEAVKI
+113 YILDNKKEEGIKI
-126 LDELLDYEKAQIEKE
+126 LDDLLRYELDLMKKE
-141 YDGSYTKE
+141 YKESKFKFFGSRYQKSLYIE
-149 FFDNTYDKQQYLNT
+149 A
-163 CYELI
+163 CYELAE
-168 KLLNY
+168 LLKEDNRNQSMHY
-173 TDKQRSLYYMNLA
+173 INLA
-186 LDMYNKHGKND
+186 LDIYNKHKKND
-197 LGIKMASILKLQ
+197 LGNEISSILKLQ

-214 EDIESSLKSSETQQ
+214 EDIESSLKSSETQPD
-228 NIISKQDIEKA
+228 IISKQNIEKA

-246 LLESKIYRED
+246 LLESKIYMED
-256 YEYERSKE
+256 YEYEKSKQ
-264 AILEG
+264 AILKG

-296 NVDDDLEN
+296 NIDDDLGN

-320 QHDFFDEYSKNMI
+320 RHDFFDEYSKNMI
-333 LLELYSYKSDYDEAI
+333 LLELYSYNSDYDEAI

-360 KYNIKHSEKEKVAL
+360 KYNIKHSEKEKVDL

-389 NYDMAIKCYEKS
+389 NYNMAIKCYEKS

-412 GGEITDFEDEDIYY
+412 GGEITDFEDEYIYY

-493 IAEIYIEKEDY
+493 ISEIYIEKEY
-504 NTAINYEFILIGIY
+504 YSTAINYKFTLIGIY

-544 ELKEFILSD
+544 EIKEFILSD
-553 SYKFNLENKWLNCV
+553 SYKFNLENKWLNYV

-578 KVLEDDELIKIS
+578 KILEDDELIKIS

>member
-26 GEYDKS
+26 GEYDKAIS
-32 IRHYKK
+32 HYKK
-38 QLKIMSEIDC
+38 QLKIMSEPDY
-48 DSDEVFDLDSI
+48 DYDEVFDLDSI

-78 ENDYKNAI
+78 KNDYNNAI

-104 DSVIRLAQL
+104 DSLIKLSKL
-113 YNLNKQKEEAVKI
+113 YILDNKKEEGIKI
-126 LDELLDYEKAQIEKE
+126 LDDLLKYELDLMKKE
-141 YDGSYTKE
+141 YKESKFE
-149 FFDNTYDKQQYLNT
+149 FFGSRYQKSLYIEV
-163 CYELI
+163 CYELAE
-168 KLLNY
+168 LLKEDNRNQSMHY
-173 TDKQRSLYYMNLA
+173 INLA
-186 LDMYNKHGKND
+186 LDIYNKHKKND
-197 LGIKMASILKLQ
+197 LGNEISSILKLQ
-209 SKFYK
+209 TKFYK
-214 EDIESSLKSSETQQ
+214 EDIESSLKSSETQPD
-228 NIISKQDIEKA
+228 IISKQNIEKA

-246 LLESKIYRED
+246 LLESKIYMED
-256 YEYERSKE
+256 YEYEKSKQS
-264 AILEG
+264 ILKG

-296 NVDDDLEN
+296 NIDDDLDN

-320 QHDFFDEYSKNMI
+320 RHDFFDEYSKNMI

-389 NYDMAIKCYEKS
+389 NYNMAIKCYEKS

-450 KESLNLDKQ
+450 KESGNLDKQ

-504 NTAINYEFILIGIY
+504 STAINYEFILIGIY

-531 EDIENIRKLFETR
+531 EEIENIRKLFETR

-578 KVLEDDELIKIS
+578 KILEDDELIKIS

>member
-14 DYKTLGDLAMEI
+14 DHKMLGDLAMEI
-26 GEYDKS
+26 GEYDKAIS
-32 IRHYKK
+32 HYKK
-38 QLKIMSEIDC
+38 QLKIMSETDY
-48 DSDEVFDLDSI
+48 DYNEVFDLDSI

-78 ENDYKNAI
+78 KNDYNNAI

-104 DSVIRLAQL
+104 DSLIKLSKL
-113 YNLNKQKEEAVKI
+113 YILDNKKEEGIKI
-126 LDELLDYEKAQIEKE
+126 LDDLLKYELDLMKKE
-141 YDGSYTKE
+141 YKESKFKFFGSRYQKSLYIE
-149 FFDNTYDKQQYLNT
+149 A
-163 CYELI
+163 CYELAE
-168 KLLNY
+168 LLKEDNRNQSMHY
-173 TDKQRSLYYMNLA
+173 INLA
-186 LDMYNKHGKND
+186 LDIYNKNKKND
-197 LGIKMASILKLQ
+197 LGNEISSILKLQ
-209 SKFYK
+209 TKFYK
-214 EDIESSLKSSETQQ
+214 EDIEYSLKSSETQPD
-228 NIISKQDIEKA
+228 IISKQNIEKA

-246 LLESKIYRED
+246 LLESKIYMED
-256 YEYERSKE
+256 YEYEKSKQ
-264 AILEG
+264 AILKG

-296 NVDDDLEN
+296 NVDDDLDN

-360 KYNIKHSEKEKVAL
+360 KYNIKHSEKEKVDL

-380 AGNSYFDCQ
+380 AGNSYFDCK

-401 MQNLIFNMGIF
+401 MQNLLGLGIF

-450 KESLNLDKQ
+450 KESGNLDKQ

-493 IAEIYIEKEDY
+493 IAEIYIKKEDY
-504 NTAINYEFILIGIY
+504 QIAINYEFLLIGIY

-531 EDIENIRKLFETR
+531 EEIENIRKLFETR

-553 SYKFNLENKWLNCV
+553 SYKFYLENKWLNCV

-578 KVLEDDELIKIS
+578 KILEDDELIKIS

>member
-1 MLFDENFRNKEYL
+1 MLFDESFREKECL
-14 DYKTLGDLAMEI
+14 DHKMLGDLAMEI
-26 GEYDKS
+26 GEYDKA

-38 QLKIMSEIDC
+38 QLKIMSEIDY

-67 LYEQIARAYEC
+67 LYEQIARAYEG

-104 DSVIRLAQL
+104 DSVIKLAQL

-141 YDGSYTKE
+141 YDGSYPKE

-214 EDIESSLKSSETQQ
+214 EDIEFSLKSSETQQ
-228 NIISKQDIEKA
+228 DIISKQDIEKV

-246 LLESKIYRED
+246 LLESKIYMED
-256 YEYERSKE
+256 YEYEKSKE

-269 VEIYKKYKLD
+269 VEVYKKYKLD

-296 NVDDDLEN
+296 NVDDDLDN

-313 EAFKILQ
+313 EAFKILE

-333 LLELYSYKSDYDEAI
+333 LLELYSYNSDYDEAI

-360 KYNIKHSEKEKVAL
+360 EYNIKHSEKEKVAL

-389 NYDMAIKCYEKS
+389 NCDMAIKCYEKS
-401 MQNLIFNMGIF
+401 MQNLLDLGIF
-412 GGEITDFEDEDIYY
+412 GGEITDFEDEDVYY
-426 DPVDKSYFGYEFYV
+426 DPVDKSYLGYGFYV
-440 KLCEAMANVY
+440 KLCEAMAKVY
-450 KESLNLDKQ
+450 SESGNLDKQ
-459 LEHLQNAVKCLDQY
+459 LEYLKNAVKCLDEY

-479 SYSIYTL
+479 NSSGYTL

-493 IAEIYIEKEDY
+493 ITEIYIKKEDY
-504 NTAINYEFILIGIY
+504 KLAINYEFLLIGIY

-553 SYKFNLENKWLNCV
+553 SYKFDLENKWLNCV

>member
-26 GEYDKS
+26 AEYDKAIS
-32 IRHYKK
+32 HYKK
-38 QLKIMSEIDC
+38 QLKIMSEPDY
-48 DSDEVFDLDSI
+48 DYDEVFDLDSI

-78 ENDYKNAI
+78 KNDYNNAI

-104 DSVIRLAQL
+104 DSLIKLSKL
-113 YNLNKQKEEAVKI
+113 YILDNKKEEGIKI
-126 LDELLDYEKAQIEKE
+126 LDDLLKYELDLMKKE
-141 YDGSYTKE
+141 YKESKFKFFGSRYQKSLYIE
-149 FFDNTYDKQQYLNT
+149 A
-163 CYELI
+163 CYELAE
-168 KLLNY
+168 LLKEDNRNQSMHY
-173 TDKQRSLYYMNLA
+173 INLA
-186 LDMYNKHGKND
+186 LDIYNKHKKND
-197 LGIKMASILKLQ
+197 LGNEISSILKLQ
-209 SKFYK
+209 TKFYK
-214 EDIESSLKSSETQQ
+214 EDIESSLKSSETQPD
-228 NIISKQDIEKA
+228 IISKQNIEKA

-246 LLESKIYRED
+246 LLESKIYMED
-256 YEYERSKE
+256 YEYEKSKQS
-264 AILEG
+264 ILKG

-401 MQNLIFNMGIF
+401 MQNLLDLGIF

-531 EDIENIRKLFETR
+531 KDIENMRKLFETR
-544 ELKEFILSD
+544 EIKEFILSD

-578 KVLEDDELIKIS
+578 KILEDDELIKIS

>member
-1 MLFDENFRNKEYL
+1 MLFDENFREKECL
-14 DYKTLGDLAMEI
+14 DHKMLGDLAMEI
-26 GEYDKS
+26 GEYDKA

-38 QLKIMSEIDC
+38 QLKIMSETDY

-104 DSVIRLAQL
+104 DSVIKLAQL
-113 YNLNKQKEEAVKI
+113 YNLNKQKEKVVKI

-141 YDGSYTKE
+141 YDGSYPQE

-173 TDKQRSLYYMNLA
+173 TDKQRSLYYMDLA

-214 EDIESSLKSSETQQ
+214 EDIESSLKSSETQSD
-228 NIISKQDIEKA
+228 IISKQDIEKV

-246 LLESKIYRED
+246 LLESKIYMED
-256 YEYERSKE
+256 YEYEKSKE
-264 AILEG
+264 SILEG

-296 NVDDDLEN
+296 NVDDDLDN
-304 YPIIFEKYL
+304 YPILFEKYL
-313 EAFKILQ
+313 EAFKILE

-333 LLELYSYKSDYDEAI
+333 LLELYSYNSDYDEAI
-348 KYKKQCDFYYIA
+348 RYKKQCDFYYIA
-360 KYNIKHSEKEKVAL
+360 EYNIKHSEKEKVAL

-401 MQNLIFNMGIF
+401 MQNLLDLGIF

-426 DPVDKSYFGYEFYV
+426 DSVDKSYFGYEFYV
-440 KLCEAMANVY
+440 KLCEAMAKVY
-450 KESLNLDKQ
+450 SESGNLDKQ
-459 LEHLQNAVKCLDQY
+459 LEHLKNAVKCMDKY

-479 SYSIYTL
+479 NYSRYTL

-493 IAEIYIEKEDY
+493 IAEIYIKKKDY
-504 NTAINYEFILIGIY
+504 QTAINYEFLLIGIY

-544 ELKEFILSD
+544 ELRKFILSN
-553 SYKFNLENKWLNCV
+553 SYKFDLENKWLNCV
-567 KDSFEKIVEIA
+567 KDSFEKIVEIS
-578 KVLEDDELIKIS
+578 KILEDDDLIKTS

-602 DLDI
+602 NLEI